1 MRWFWIDRF
10 VEFESG
16 SRARAVKNISLAE
29 DHLHDHFPGYPV
41 MPGTLMIEGMA
52 QTSGILLGEMSGFD
66 ALIILAKVPKVV
78 FHSLAC
84 PETRSCTTQRFSI
97 PTNKGAWS
105 NARPAWESALWPRL
119 RSFSRASPAAVT
131 RLSARKA
138 SWPPCGVQA
147 CRQMRVRQAINWN
160 RTGAKQRE
168 QR

>member
-84 PETRSCTTQRFSI
+84 PGDTLVYDAKILDSNEQGGMVECTARVGERLVAEIEIVFARIPHSSYPTLSQESLVATLQRS
-97 PTNKGAWS
+97 G
-105 NARPAWESALWPRL
+105 
-119 RSFSRASPAAVT
+119 
-131 RLSARKA
+131 LSANEGA
-138 SWPPCGVQA
+138 
-147 CRQMRVRQAINWN
+147 
-160 RTGAKQRE
+160 TGN
-168 QR
+168 